1 VVAVGYKVYKWYF
14 SSNKE
19 SIEKKNSNDNVNSD
33 LPNETFSQ
41 VSDPSTESK
50 LLTEKIVKKE
60 DCNNINSDNSTPI
73 NKDMANEGDNS
84 TPINNEVANEGDNS
98 TPINKDMPN
107 EGDNST
113 SINSD
118 MPNEG
123 DNNISDVLNPKMDYI
138 YTYKP
143 EIMEAYKGLV
153 DTYIQ
158 FVDYY
163 FYSAL
168 LLILLLVLLLFIF
181 YLLYSI
187 RIKNTP

>member
-1 VVAVGYKVYKWYF
+1 MVAVGYKVYKWYF

-60 DCNNINSDNSTPI
+60 DCNNINS
-73 NKDMANEGDNS
+73 
-84 TPINNEVANEGDNS
+84 DNS